1 MGSFSSDGHF
11 FACTTTS
18 GGVCVWKEF
27 PSGYALHQTFT
38 TTAGF
43 CRPLLSQNGESII
56 VFARQTIHLLPTRD
70 PILPPSSVSALGGGG
85 RLFILEFSPGG
96 VLAAFLRRWGTTI
109 TVLDLQSGHP
119 RLTIDAGMEIGS
131 LGMTANTIVAV
142 GEGKIVNWKFPAENC
157 APSARANVEDSVKT
171 TTIDLPPFR
180 DQEDVRMSMSS
191 DLRRVAVAAWYP
203 MDPTPA
209 LRIYDLSAGKC
220 LVHASTIGI

>member
-1 MGSFSSDGHF
+1 M
-11 FACTTTS
+11 
-18 GGVCVWKEF
+18 
-27 PSGYALHQTFT
+27 
-38 TTAGF
+38 
-43 CRPLLSQNGESII
+43 
-56 VFARQTIHLLPTRD
+56 
-70 PILPPSSVSALGGGG
+70 
-85 RLFILEFSPGG
+85 
-96 VLAAFLRRWGTTI
+96 I

-119 RLTIDAGMEIGS
+119 RLTVDAGMEIGS

-171 TTIDLPPFR
+171 TTIDLPQFR

-209 LRIYDLSAGKC
+209 LRIYDLSTGKC